1 MLLIALLPVVIAT
14 GLRAA
19 WISATGSS
27 VTMQLLPRPLP
38 VAEP

>member
-1 MLLIALLPVVIAT
+1 MLIILRA
-14 GLRAA
+14 LRAA

-27 VTMQLLPRPLP
+27 DTIRLLPRPLP

>member
-1 MLLIALLPVVIAT
+1 MLNPAVIVRA
-14 GLRAA
+14 LRAA
-19 WISATGSS
+19 WISATASS